1 MTRVLMIDENRALTE
16 SVGMQ
21 CVARGIA
28 VRMDE
33 TFCEGVRHL
42 LETPVS
48 LIILSSGLVHLPG
61 AELARLFDTVAPGV
75 PVVVRVEAGQ
85 GMDEQVRFELHG
97 FRVVREPFDVVDL
110 VVKAERSARVA
121 MPRPVDAAAVLEA
134 VCR

>member
-1 MTRVLMIDENRALTE
+1 MIDGNKKLTE

-21 CVARGIA
+21 CLEHGIA
-28 VRMDE
+28 VRMAD
-33 TFCEGVRHL
+33 TFCDGIRHL

-48 LIILSSGLVHLPG
+48 VVLLDSGVTHLPG

-97 FRVVREPFDVVDL
+97 FRVVREPVDVLDL
-110 VVKAERSARVA
+110 VVKAERAARVVTS
-121 MPRPVDAAAVLEA
+121 RPVDEAAALDA
-134 VCR
+134 GCRQP